1 MISIFFSPQRGSSAE
16 EGKWAVAQATIAST
30 CARPW
35 TRKRKKKINAQAEI
49 NLSPVF
55 SQGEKYDFVI
65 APGGH
70 VEFVFLQS
78 TRMQQGYL
86 VAGFQP

>member
-1 MISIFFSPQRGSSAE
+1 M
-16 EGKWAVAQATIAST
+16 
-30 CARPW
+30 
-35 TRKRKKKINAQAEI
+35 

-86 VAGFQP
+86 VAGLQP